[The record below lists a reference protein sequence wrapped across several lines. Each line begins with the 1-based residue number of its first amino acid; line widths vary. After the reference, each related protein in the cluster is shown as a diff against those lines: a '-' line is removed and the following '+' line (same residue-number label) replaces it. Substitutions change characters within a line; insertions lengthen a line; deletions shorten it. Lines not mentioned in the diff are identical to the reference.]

1 MNNFTLGLIKIP
13 TKVVTKLL
21 TKVSVQLALGIGLG
35 LLSLAPSLTTAN
47 AAETQK
53 TAMSPSE
60 LASLS
65 QLRTLR
71 EADNFKQIAVLLK
84 TIKPQS
90 HSLDYCIELPEAV
103 SSRAHNVQAIVDFIT
118 TAIKVYPKSDRL
130 YLKRAETWL
139 KVDESELAEPDIR
152 RAIELNP
159 RSAEAHSDLS
169 EFLRNQQKYKEAV
182 AEVQK
187 AIDCGGPKDKLYD
200 QKAELFIQ
208 MFELKQ
214 AEQAFREA
222 IKYTDATRDWL
233 PRLHMANMFCSS
245 KRFAEA
251 LAEFKSL
258 AGPNPK
264 PAYRIKIATC
274 LVGLGKYKEAL
285 ATLNVEFPEAL
296 SLSSHRL
303 KKQCFIGLKDSARAQ
318 QEEQIIAKL
327 SADF

>member
-103 SSRAHNVQAIVDFIT
+103 SSRAHNGQAIVDFIT
-118 TAIKVYPKSDRL
+118 TASKV
-130 YLKRAETWL
+130 
-139 KVDESELAEPDIR
+139 
-152 RAIELNP
+152 
-159 RSAEAHSDLS
+159 
-169 EFLRNQQKYKEAV
+169 
-182 AEVQK
+182 
-187 AIDCGGPKDKLYD
+187 
-200 QKAELFIQ
+200 
-208 MFELKQ
+208 
-214 AEQAFREA
+214 
-222 IKYTDATRDWL
+222 
-233 PRLHMANMFCSS
+233 
-245 KRFAEA
+245 
-251 LAEFKSL
+251 
-258 AGPNPK
+258 
-264 PAYRIKIATC
+264 
-274 LVGLGKYKEAL
+274 
-285 ATLNVEFPEAL
+285 
-296 SLSSHRL
+296 
-303 KKQCFIGLKDSARAQ
+303 
-318 QEEQIIAKL
+318 
-327 SADF
+327 